1 VNAALSVLTDL
12 ADLIVPRSC
21 VHCGS
26 PAATL
31 CARCVGDPE
40 PVRVALASGRDVVH
54 AAGRYE
60 GALRT
65 AIVGYKERGRR
76 DLTRPLANL
85 LAAAARQAIGAD
97 PRRVVLVPIRSAPSA
112 ARARGGQHVSR
123 LARVVARELGIP
135 MAGDALSLTRATRD
149 SAGLTVDER
158 RANLA
163 VAMAAARPPP
173 AAAGRLALVLDDVVT
188 TGATLDEAVRALRA
202 AGWVIAGAAVV
213 AATPR
218 RYPR

>member
-1 VNAALSVLTDL
+1 VNVASSLLTDL
-12 ADLIVPRSC
+12 ADLILPRSC
-21 VHCGS
+21 VHCGA
-26 PAATL
+26 PTAAL
-31 CARCVGDPE
+31 CARCVGDHE
-40 PVRVALASGRDVVH
+40 PVRVALASGREVVY
-54 AAGRYE
+54 AAGSYE

-85 LAAAARQAIGAD
+85 LAAAARQALGAD
-97 PRRVVLVPIRSAPSA
+97 AGPAVLIPIRSAPAA
-112 ARARGGQHVSR
+112 ARARGGQHVTR
-123 LARVVARELGIP
+123 LARIVARELGVP
-135 MAGDALSLTRATRD
+135 VAADALGLTRATRD

-163 VAMAAARPPP
+163 AAMTAARPPT
-173 AAAGRLALVLDDVVT
+173 ADRSALVLDDVVT
-188 TGATLDEAVRALRA
+188 TGATLEEAVRALRA
-202 AGWVIAGAAVV
+202 AGWLVAGAAVV